1 MTVHWKIKFSN
12 ISVRNILLSEN
23 RDSFIIYATKI
34 YKKISS
40 LVTNKSCRSNSV
52 PIKFL
57 HLVQD
62 RISQYLATICNF
74 ATICLC
80 KNITHHFET
89 TKVILIH
96 KNNSKLEVSNH
107 RPISVLSKIDK
118 IFETLIR
125 DRFNEVLKK
134 NKQLYCKQFGF
145 QINF

>member
-62 RISQYLATICNF
+62 RISQYLATIC
-74 ATICLC
+74 LC
-80 KNITHHFET
+80 KNISHHFET

-96 KNNSKLEVSNH
+96 KNNSKLEVSNR
-107 RPISVLSKIDK
+107 RPISVLSKINK

-125 DRFNEVLKK
+125 NRFNEVLKK

-145 QINF
+145 QVNF